1 MNIYVAILI
10 LQVIAHCKAAT
21 ATSATTAAKQNSVQ
35 HQTTASGEKYAL
47 PNKPSA
53 KQQGVSIL

>member
-1 MNIYVAILI
+1 MLIFILI

-21 ATSATTAAKQNSVQ
+21 AAAASTAAKQDYVQ
-35 HQTTASGEKYAL
+35 HLTTASGEKYAL
-47 PNKPSA
+47 PNKPST